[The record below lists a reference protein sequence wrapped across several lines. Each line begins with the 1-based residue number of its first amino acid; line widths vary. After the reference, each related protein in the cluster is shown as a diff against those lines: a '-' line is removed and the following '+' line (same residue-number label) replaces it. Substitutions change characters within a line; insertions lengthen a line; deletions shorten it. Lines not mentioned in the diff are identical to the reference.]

1 MWDGMG
7 MDWSAP
13 KIKSW
18 AWAVAAVLAEDY
30 LSHKHDWV
38 QDEDEITAPIGRS
51 LYTPGRKR
59 SHSEHST

>member
-1 MWDGMG
+1 MG
-7 MDWSAP
+7 WGWTDQLGKLSREHEQWP
-13 KIKSW
+13 P
-18 AWAVAAVLAEDY
+18 LAEDY